1 MLSWWMEDN
10 SKELFSAPDSS
21 SVCRLWVPELT
32 VILVGLG
39 SLGRKDLQLI
49 LVASTP
55 AVIDGHD
62 KG

>member
-1 MLSWWMEDN
+1 M
-10 SKELFSAPDSS
+10 
-21 SVCRLWVPELT
+21 
-32 VILVGLG
+32 ILVGLG